1 LSKPLSPARLPWLA
15 PVQARQPE
23 GVCDD
28 TNFVAEGGEHFA
40 SHFELSCLT
49 LCPLLSGFSQAM
61 VSSRGVSGGGFG
73 QARVA
78 ASRRCASA
86 SSASTIF
93 SAETRRSLL
102 TRPILDI
109 IQMIHLV
116 GSICQSFTPFR

>member
-73 QARVA
+73 QAGVGEGCRE
-78 ASRRCASA
+78 SA
-86 SSASTIF
+86 LRF
-93 SAETRRSLL
+93 GELCQYDLFRGNSAEFANGGRSWTL
-102 TRPILDI
+102 
-109 IQMIHLV
+109 
-116 GSICQSFTPFR
+116 SK